1 VERRLIDPDA
11 KPCAAR
17 EFSAEM
23 ARLEFQIVPT
33 TEIASLRV
41 TELRAARVGPSPEW
55 HEDKGCLGWFFVP
68 KGQEDSAQ
76 GFNPGHKCRQARGSN
91 RNG

>member
-1 VERRLIDPDA
+1 MQSH
-11 KPCAAR
+11 AR
-17 EFSAEM
+17 PESFSAGL

-33 TEIASLRV
+33 TEIALLRV

-76 GFNPGHKCRQARGSN
+76 GTRPPVTTAQDRE
-91 RNG
+91 